1 MECRMITNKSTNKII
16 SKKELICKS
25 FLSQARGLMFRKK
38 QNLVMAFPKEKRI
51 SLHMFFVFYPIDV
64 LVLDKNKRIVDIK
77 RNFKPFT
84 FWNSKKKGKYIV
96 ELGFKE
102 NYKVGDMVEFR

>member
-1 MECRMITNKSTNKII
+1 M
-16 SKKELICKS
+16 
-25 FLSQARGLMFRKK
+25 FSQALGLMFRKK
-38 QNLVMAFPKEKRI
+38 QNLVMIFKKEKQI

-64 LVLDKNKRIVDIK
+64 LIVNKNKKIVEIK

-96 ELGFKE
+96 ELAFPSE
-102 NYKVGDMVEFR
+102 YKLGEQLKFSI